1 VNWAIV
7 NRKVCN
13 EAVHEGGLPAK
24 SLDHFQHI
32 EDIARMLPIHRGD
45 SLPPYSSAVS
55 RTGRVM
61 SVVKMSCA
69 VEMSSAVPPLSEK
82 RGGRNLGR
90 VRYLHSP
97 GS

>member
-45 SLPPYSSAVS
+45 QFAAIQFC
-55 RTGRVM
+55 GI
-61 SVVKMSCA
+61 
-69 VEMSSAVPPLSEK
+69 ED
-82 RGGRNLGR
+82 G
-90 VRYLHSP
+90 
-97 GS
+97 